1 MGTDYQNAL
10 TIYVKI
16 WYNSNNLKCEM
27 DELIFGYSEKILF
40 DFYLGGNEGF
50 HLQTYKRR

>member
-1 MGTDYQNAL
+1 MGTDCQNAL

-40 DFYLGGNEGF
+40 YFYLGGNEGF
-50 HLQTYKRR
+50 YLQTYKRR